1 MRALALVYAGGRHY
15 SPHRDDCR
23 GLVQPTGA
31 RCCRPALVLV
41 GRRLPLASGPAE
53 SSVRII
59 LRPFGPRGPCSHGLA
74 PFEQLLPLS
83 ELCDVGQITAGVE
96 ILGRKELR
104 GVWEL
109 ARLAVTKAL
118 RAVPHL
124 DQRAPFPI
132 QHGHLSQ
139 QASPRR
145 SRFPVPQGSP
155 RERRGQQL
163 MSGSRDKGTGSRQ
176 RQRGDSSVHGKAERT
191 GECKLMTGNEAE
203 GKLQCV
209 SGAGIAAAPWVGSQ
223 AFVPW
228 SPECPDREETETE
241 AQEISVSH
249 MGGC

>member
-1 MRALALVYAGGRHY
+1 MRALALIYAGGRHY
-15 SPHRDDCR
+15 IPGMMTAEGLCSLQALAAAVLLWCWWGDACPSLRGQLRAQR
-23 GLVQPTGA
+23 GLFSDLLAPE
-31 RCCRPALVLV
+31 ALVLTALPPSSSFCLCLSCV
-41 GRRLPLASGPAE
+41 MLDRLQLEWKFWAE
-53 SSVRII
+53 RNCME
-59 LRPFGPRGPCSHGLA
+59 F
-74 PFEQLLPLS
+74 
-83 ELCDVGQITAGVE
+83 
-96 ILGRKELR
+96 
-104 GVWEL
+104 L

-139 QASPRR
+139 HASPRR

-163 MSGSRDKGTGSRQ
+163 MSGSRDKGTRSRQ

-191 GECKLMTGNEAE
+191 GECELMTGNEAE

-209 SGAGIAAAPWVGSQ
+209 SGAGIAAAPWVDSQ

-228 SPECPDREETETE
+228 SLQCPDREETETE
-241 AQEISVSH
+241 AQEISVSN